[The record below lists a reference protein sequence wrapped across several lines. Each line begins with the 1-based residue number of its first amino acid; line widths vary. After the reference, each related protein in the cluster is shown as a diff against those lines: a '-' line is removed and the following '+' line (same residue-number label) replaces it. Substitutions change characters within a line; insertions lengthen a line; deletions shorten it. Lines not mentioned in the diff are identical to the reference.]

1 MYPPPDV
8 IPSEPTDGA
17 SSAARRPGPRRPSR
31 PGRAGRSP
39 VPAAVIAACLAL
51 LLGAAPGA
59 AQDVE
64 GAPSFREVIGLSEV
78 DDAAISP
85 NGLAV
90 AYEVQSTDWE
100 QNRFDSEIW
109 LARRGSP
116 TVQLTRTEDG
126 SSRGARWSPD
136 GRWIAFLADRGDD
149 GASQLYAIRP
159 DGGEAQPLTAVEGG
173 VEAFRWGPYGL
184 ELALALEEPV
194 SERMRRRRER
204 YGQWHV
210 EDGDYRMT
218 HLWRLDLRDALRTE
232 NGVTRPADTADAA
245 RPVAGSGG
253 GTGDAPLRRLT
264 GGREYTV
271 GDFAFGPRGE
281 RLAFDHRPD
290 PSVTSYSRQDLSV
303 LDLETGELRPL
314 VERPGSDGGPVWS
327 PDGEWILFTTADG
340 DSAYY
345 ENPELAR
352 VPTGGGAVEVLTG
365 SFDGS
370 PSAVDWLPDGRGVR
384 FTAWERTRRRLYRL
398 DPASGEIAAVAD
410 SPRVVRSVSYSKDG
424 QQVAFI
430 GERRRR
436 FPEVY
441 RTEADSWSPSAL
453 TSMTGQVR
461 GWPVGRQEVVSWES
475 DDGTTV
481 EGVVIYPPD
490 FDRTRRHPLVVDIH
504 GGPSSIDY
512 PSLATQ
518 YDSYVYP
525 LTQWLARGAVVLMP
539 NYRGS
544 IGYGQEFREL
554 NVRNLG
560 VGDSWDVMSGVQ
572 HLIDEGVVHPDSM
585 VAMGWSQGGYIS
597 AFLTTTT
604 DRFRAISVGA
614 GISDWMTY
622 YVNTDIHPFT
632 RHYLGATPWDDP
644 EIYRKTSPISYVT
657 DASTPTLIQ
666 HGENDA
672 RVPIPNAY
680 ELYQGLK
687 DVGVETRLVVYEGF
701 GHGISDPKELLAA
714 NWHNW
719 KWVARWLWGEDVELP
734 LDESDAE

>member
-1 MYPPPDV
+1 MQPLRATSLPPT
-8 IPSEPTDGA
+8 SA
-17 SSAARRPGPRRPSR
+17 SI
-31 PGRAGRSP
+31 
-39 VPAAVIAACLAL
+39 VPAILPAVVACACLAL
-51 LLGAAPGA
+51 LAAAAPGS

-64 GAPSFREVIGLSEV
+64 GAPSFREVISLSEV
-78 DDAAISP
+78 DEAAISP
-85 NGLAV
+85 SGLAV
-90 AYEVQSTDWE
+90 AYQVESTDWE
-100 QNRFDSEIW
+100 RNRFDAEIW

-136 GRWIAFLADRGDD
+136 GRWIAFLADRGGD
-149 GASQLYAIRP
+149 GDSQLYAIRP
-159 DGGEAQPLTAVEGG
+159 DGGEARPLTAVEQG
-173 VEAFRWGPYGL
+173 VESFRWGPYGL
-184 ELALALEEPV
+184 QLAVALEEPV
-194 SERMRRRRER
+194 GERMRRREER

-210 EDGDYRMT
+210 EDREHRMT
-218 HLWRLDLRDALRTE
+218 HLWRLDLRKALRAE
-232 NGVTRPADTADAA
+232 DGVARPADTAAA
-245 RPVAGSGG
+245 AGPVTGSSGG
-253 GTGDAPLRRLT
+253 VGDAPLRRLT
-264 GGREYTV
+264 GGEAYTV

-281 RLAFDHRPD
+281 QLAFDHRPD

-303 LDLETGELRPL
+303 LSLETGELRRL
-314 VERPGSDGGPVWS
+314 VERPGSDGGPIWS
-327 PDGEWILFTTADG
+327 PEGEWLLFTTADG
-340 DSAYY
+340 DTAYY

-352 VPTGGGAVEVLTG
+352 VPAEGGPVEVLTG
-365 SFDGS
+365 DFDGS

-384 FTAWERTRRRLYRL
+384 FTAWERTHRKLYRL
-398 DPASGEIAAVAD
+398 DPASGEVAAVAD

-424 QQVAFI
+424 ERVAFV

-436 FPEVY
+436 LPEVY
-441 RTEADSWSPSAL
+441 RTESDSWDPSAL
-453 TSMTGQVR
+453 TSMTGQIR

-475 DDGTTV
+475 EDGTRV
-481 EGVVIYPPD
+481 EGVVIYPRD
-490 FDRTRRHPLVVDIH
+490 FDRTRRHPLVVRIH

-544 IGYGQEFREL
+544 VGYGQEFREL

-572 HLIDEGVVHPDSM
+572 HLIDEGVAHPDSL

-604 DRFRAISVGA
+604 DRFQAVSVGA
-614 GISDWMTY
+614 GISNWTTY

-632 RHYLGATPWDDP
+632 RHYLGATPWEDP
-644 EIYRKTSPISYVT
+644 DIYRKTSPISYVT
-657 DASTPTLIQ
+657 DASTPTLVQ

-701 GHGISDPKELLAA
+701 GHGIDDPKELLAA
-714 NWHNW
+714 SWHNW
-719 KWVARWLWGEDVELP
+719 QWVSRWLWGEEVPDLP
-734 LDESDAE
+734 AGAGDGRTR

>member
-1 MYPPPDV
+1 MHPPRD
-8 IPSEPTDGA
+8 TD
-17 SSAARRPGPRRPSR
+17 SVDDAR
-31 PGRAGRSP
+31 
-39 VPAAVIAACLAL
+39 VPMTLLPALAAACLTVL
-51 LLGAAPGA
+51 LVAPPGS

-64 GAPSFREVIGLSEV
+64 GAPDFREVIALSEV

-90 AYEVQSTDWE
+90 AYRVERTDWE
-100 QNRFDSEIW
+100 ENRFDSEIW

-126 SSRGARWSPD
+126 SSRDARWSPD
-136 GRWIAFLADRGDD
+136 GQWIGFLADRGDD
-149 GASQLYAIRP
+149 GAPQLYVIRP

-173 VEAFRWGPYGL
+173 VASFRWGPYGL
-184 ELALALEEPV
+184 QLAVALREPV
-194 SERMRRRRER
+194 SERTKRREER
-204 YGQWHV
+204 FGEWHV
-210 EDGDYRMT
+210 EDEGHRMT
-218 HLWRLDLRDALRTE
+218 HLWRLDLRAALRTDT
-232 NGVTRPADTADAA
+232 GAARPADTAAAA

-253 GTGDAPLRRLT
+253 GVGNAPLRRLT
-264 GGREYTV
+264 GGDTLTV
-271 GDFAFGPRGE
+271 GAFAFGPRGE

-290 PSVTSYSRQDLSV
+290 PSVSSYARRDLSV
-303 LDLETGELRPL
+303 LHLESGDLRPL
-314 VERPGSDGGPVWS
+314 VERPGADGGPVWS
-327 PDGEWILFTTADG
+327 PDGEWILFTTDAG

-345 ENPELAR
+345 ENAELAR
-352 VPTGGGAVEVLTG
+352 VPASGGEPEILTG
-365 SFDGS
+365 DFDES
-370 PSAVDWLPDGRGVR
+370 PSAVDWLPGGKGIR
-384 FTAWERTRRRLYRL
+384 FTAWDRTRRRLYRL
-398 DPASGEIAAVAD
+398 DPGSGEIAAVAD
-410 SPRVVRSVSYSKDG
+410 SPSVVRSVSYSKDG
-424 QQVAFI
+424 ERVAFV
-430 GERRRR
+430 GETRRR

-441 RTEADSWSPSAL
+441 RTGTASWDPSAI

-475 DDGTTV
+475 EDGTTV

-490 FDRTRRHPLVVDIH
+490 FDRTRRHPLVVRIH
-504 GGPSSIDY
+504 GGPSSVDY

-544 IGYGQEFREL
+544 IGYGQDFREL

-572 HLIDEGVVHPDSM
+572 HLIEEGIVHPDSM

-604 DRFRAISVGA
+604 DRFRAVSVGA

-632 RHYLGATPWDDP
+632 RHYLGATPWEDP
-644 EIYRKTSPISYVT
+644 EIYDRTSPIHYVT

-666 HGENDA
+666 HGENDD

-680 ELYQGLK
+680 ELYQGLS
-687 DVGVETRLVVYEGF
+687 DVGVETRLVIYGDF

-719 KWVARWLWGEDVELP
+719 QWVARWLWDEDVDLP
-734 LDESDAE
+734 L

>member
-1 MYPPPDV
+1 MYPPRETTPHD
-8 IPSEPTDGA
+8 EDAGRT
-17 SSAARRPGPRRPSR
+17 PSR
-31 PGRAGRSP
+31 LSGALAAVAATCLSLLLLAP
-39 VPAAVIAACLAL
+39 VP
-51 LLGAAPGA
+51 GT

-78 DDAAISP
+78 DAAAISP
-85 NGLAV
+85 SGLAV
-90 AYEVQSTDWE
+90 AYQVQSTDWE
-100 QNRFDSEIW
+100 ENRFDSEIW

-126 SSRGARWSPD
+126 SSRDARWSPD

-184 ELALALEEPV
+184 QLAVALEEPV
-194 SERMRRRRER
+194 SERMQRREER
-204 YGQWHV
+204 YGEWHV
-210 EDGDYRMT
+210 EGEGYRMT
-218 HLWRLDLRDALRTE
+218 HLWRLDLRKALRTE
-232 NGVTRPADTADAA
+232 GGVMRPADTAAA
-245 RPVAGSGG
+245 SRPVAGTSG

-264 GGREYTV
+264 GGDDFTV
-271 GDFAFGPRGE
+271 GSFAFGPRGE

-290 PSVTSYSRQDLSV
+290 PSATSYSRQDLSLLN
-303 LDLETGELRPL
+303 LDSGELRPL
-314 VERPGSDGGPVWS
+314 VERPGSDGDPVWS
-327 PDGEWILFTTADG
+327 PDGEWLLFTTADG
-340 DSAYY
+340 DTAYY

-352 VPTGGGAVEVLTG
+352 VPSSGGPVEVLTG
-365 SFDGS
+365 GFDGS
-370 PSAVDWLPDGRGVR
+370 PAAVDWLPDGRGVR
-384 FTAWERTRRRLYRL
+384 FTAWERTHRKLYRL
-398 DPASGEIAAVAD
+398 DPGSGEIAAVAD

-424 QQVAFI
+424 QQVAFV

-436 FPEVY
+436 LPEVY
-441 RTEADSWSPSAL
+441 RTEADAWSPGAL
-453 TSMTGQVR
+453 TSMTGQIR
-461 GWPVGRQEVVSWES
+461 GWPVGRQEVVSWQSE
-475 DDGTTV
+475 DGTTV

-490 FDRTRRHPLVVDIH
+490 FDATRRHPLVVDIH
-504 GGPSSIDY
+504 GGPSSIDH

-544 IGYGQEFREL
+544 IGYGQDFRRL

-560 VGDSWDVMSGVQ
+560 IGDRWDVMSGVQ

-604 DRFRAISVGA
+604 DRFRAVSVGA

-632 RHYLGATPWDDP
+632 RHYLGATPWEDP
-644 EIYRKTSPISYVT
+644 KIYEKTSPISYIQ
-657 DASTPTLIQ
+657 DAATPTLIQ

-672 RVPIPNAY
+672 RVPIPNAH
-680 ELYQGLK
+680 ELYRGLK

-714 NWHNW
+714 SWHNW
-719 KWVARWLWGEDVELP
+719 QWVSRWLWGEEVELP
-734 LDESDAE
+734 LEEGDR

>member
-1 MYPPPDV
+1 MHTPHAPP
-8 IPSEPTDGA
+8 S
-17 SSAARRPGPRRPSR
+17 PGV
-31 PGRAGRSP
+31 GRSR
-39 VPAAVIAACLAL
+39 AADADHEPSSFGWSALPGAVTAACLAL
-51 LLGAAPGA
+51 LLGAGHGP
-59 AQDVE
+59 AQEVE
-64 GAPSFREVIGLSEV
+64 GAPSFREVIGLSEI
-78 DDAAISP
+78 DAAAMSP
-85 NGLAV
+85 SGLAV
-90 AYEVQSTDWE
+90 AYQVESTDWE

-109 LARRGSP
+109 LARSGSP

-136 GRWIAFLADRGDD
+136 GQWIAFLANRGDD

-159 DGGEAQPLTAVEGG
+159 GGGEAQPLTAVEQG

-184 ELALALEEPV
+184 RLAVALQEPP
-194 SERMRRRRER
+194 SERMQRREER
-204 YGQWHV
+204 YGQWSV
-210 EDGDYRMT
+210 EDEGYRMT
-218 HLWRLDLRDALRTE
+218 HLWRLDLRKALRTE
-232 NGVTRPADTADAA
+232 NGVTRPADTAAA
-245 RPVAGSGG
+245 SRPVAESSGSTGG
-253 GTGDAPLRRLT
+253 FPLRRLT
-264 GGREYTV
+264 GGETYTV

-290 PSVTSYSRQDLSV
+290 PSAASYSRQDLSV
-303 LDLETGELRPL
+303 LNLESGELRRL
-314 VERPGSDGGPVWS
+314 VERPGSDRGPVWS
-327 PDGEWILFTTADG
+327 PEGESILFATADG
-340 DSAYY
+340 DTAYY
-345 ENPELAR
+345 ENSELAR
-352 VPTGGGAVEVLTG
+352 VPAAGGRIEVLTG
-365 SFDGS
+365 SFDGN

-384 FTAWERTRRRLYRL
+384 FTAWERTYRKLYRL
-398 DPASGEIAAVAD
+398 DPSTGEIAAVAD
-410 SPRVVRSVSYSKDG
+410 TPRVVRSVSYSKDG
-424 QQVAFI
+424 GQVAFV
-430 GERRRR
+430 GESRRRL
-436 FPEVY
+436 PEVY
-441 RTEADSWSPSAL
+441 RTETDSWDPGAL

-475 DDGTTV
+475 EDGTTV
-481 EGVVIYPPD
+481 EGVVIYPSD
-490 FDRTRRHPLVVDIH
+490 FDPARRHPLVVNIH

-544 IGYGQEFREL
+544 VGYGQEFREL

-572 HLIDEGVVHPDSM
+572 HLIDEGIVHPDSM

-604 DRFRAISVGA
+604 DRFQAISVGA
-614 GISDWMTY
+614 GISDWITY
-622 YVNTDIHPFT
+622 YVNTDIPPFT
-632 RHYLGATPWDDP
+632 RHYLGATPWEDP
-644 EIYRKTSPISYVT
+644 EIYEKTSPISYVT
-657 DASTPTLIQ
+657 DATTPTLIQ

-687 DVGVETRLVVYEGF
+687 DVDVETRMVVYEGF

-719 KWVARWLWGEDVELP
+719 RWVARWLWGEEVPELP
-734 LDESDAE
+734 AADGGGTSR